1 MFLILLSDDLNEGVV
16 PGIDE
21 NTIDVIIIRD
31 DQEIDEQKVTPQ
43 NGELKPK
50 DKVDDSD
57 SSSESDA
64 EVNF

>member
-21 NTIDVIIIRD
+21 NTIDVIVIRD
-31 DQEIDEQKVTPQ
+31 DQEIGEQKVTPQ

-50 DKVDDSD
+50 DEVDDSD
-57 SSSESDA
+57 SSSESDG